1 MMDDILVVG
10 KNREE
15 HDKRLWEVLVKI
27 EKAGMTLNKSKCEFG
42 VKEVKFLGHILSTKG
57 ISVDPE
63 KERAIREMPPGIR
76 DTRHRTKGG
85 DPRSGP
91 HDLSIR
97 EDTKRISSKD
107 RCDTVPVLSPPIT
120 HTRSLGDSEQT

>member
-15 HDKRLWEVLVKI
+15 HDKRLWEVLLKI

-57 ISVDPE
+57 ISVDP
-63 KERAIREMPPGIR
+63 A
-76 DTRHRTKGG
+76 
-85 DPRSGP
+85 
-91 HDLSIR
+91 
-97 EDTKRISSKD
+97 
-107 RCDTVPVLSPPIT
+107 RC
-120 HTRSLGDSEQT
+120 HTLGAALLQNQGNGE